1 MVTEVDKASNF
12 GSKWIFW
19 RFGALAETIGPEET
33 GVEIHQ
39 PEETGVEPS
48 DPEETRVETS
58 ELEEPGVETSTP
70 TKMQA
75 ESVYNDVSLNFS
87 PIHWQ
92 PSSPPMDY
100 SWMNDADLSAFQ
112 ISSNQLNQGESQE
125 HISASQPISNH
136 VSPEYQVSQ
145 ENSVSS
151 QQTVSPELSPL
162 YSAPPR
168 HDLTLSPALKSQSVS
183 QERRS
188 GLILFSTL
196 Q

>member
-1 MVTEVDKASNF
+1 MRRSPP
-12 GSKWIFW
+12 
-19 RFGALAETIGPEET
+19 ETGEPEET

-48 DPEETRVETS
+48 EPEETRVKTS

-75 ESVYNDVSLNFS
+75 ESNYYDVSLNFS
-87 PIHWQ
+87 PIHRL
-92 PSSPPMDY
+92 PSSPPMDL

-112 ISSNQLNQGESQE
+112 ISSNQPNQGEFQE
-125 HISASQPISNH
+125 HHSASQPIFKSHSRNP
-136 VSPEYQVSQ
+136 VSTEYQVSH

-151 QQTVSPELSPL
+151 HQTVSPELSPL

-168 HDLTLSPALKSQSVS
+168 HDLTQSPANLLQSQSVS
-183 QERRS
+183 QERQN

>member
-1 MVTEVDKASNF
+1 MRRSPP
-12 GSKWIFW
+12 
-19 RFGALAETIGPEET
+19 ETREPEQTGVETHHAEET
-33 GVEIHQ
+33 GVETSESE
-39 PEETGVEPS
+39 EETG
-48 DPEETRVETS
+48 VETS

-75 ESVYNDVSLNFS
+75 ESNYYDVSLNFS
-87 PIHWQ
+87 PIHRL
-92 PSSPPMDY
+92 PSSPPMDL

-112 ISSNQLNQGESQE
+112 ISSNQPNQGEFQE
-125 HISASQPISNH
+125 HHSASQPIFKSHSRNP
-136 VSPEYQVSQ
+136 VSTEYQVSH

-151 QQTVSPELSPL
+151 HQTVSPELSPL

-168 HDLTLSPALKSQSVS
+168 HDLTQSPANLLQSQSVS
-183 QERRS
+183 QERQN